1 MIKPIKRD
9 DYFWRFEVKI
19 IPATRHSGIDL
30 TIYSVPASEFL
41 MKTKKVE
48 SMRYRFLVA
57 LSAAVFM
64 LAGCDN
70 VAQK

>member
-1 MIKPIKRD
+1 
-9 DYFWRFEVKI
+9 
-19 IPATRHSGIDL
+19 
-30 TIYSVPASEFL
+30 

-57 LSAAVFM
+57 LSAAVFI

-70 VAQK
+70 VAQNNVSDSQPPAVEVVAAARVGVQPQKTYTTRI